1 MLTINTNDLECPC
14 IAVQVDLIPLLN
26 LHDV

>member
-1 MLTINTNDLECPC
+1 MLTVDTNHLECPY
-14 IAVQVDLIPLLN
+14 IAVQVDLISLLN